1 MSDEERGPTPEQETE
16 IRRLLAEARA
26 TAPPPADVAA
36 RLDRVLVGL
45 GEERG
50 GTPPRL
56 PGHTVAL
63 ASRRRRATILLAAA
77 AAVVA
82 IGVGL
87 GQIVDSQDSADDSA
101 SSAEDSPDASLL
113 EENADGGGAG
123 DDSARDAPEE
133 SGAQP
138 ESESSTTPPRTATV
152 GRVREASFTSDVD
165 ELRRALPADRI
176 DGEFVQLVVGQLPSD
191 YVLANRPFD
200 CAPAPWGRGV
210 LVPAYLD
217 GTPAVLAY
225 RPVTGETQ
233 IVDLLQCGTG
243 ETLHTTTLPAR

>member
-1 MSDEERGPTPEQETE
+1 MSDEEREPTPEQETE
-16 IRRLLAEARA
+16 VRRLLAEARA

-56 PGHTVAL
+56 PGHSVAL

-87 GQIVDSQDSADDSA
+87 GQIVDNQGGADDGA

-113 EENADGGGAG
+113 EEKADGGGAA
-123 DDSARDAPEE
+123 DDSKRGAGQGRDAPSE
-133 SGAQP
+133 SGSA
-138 ESESSTTPPRTATV
+138 TTPPRTATV

-165 ELRRALPADRI
+165 ELRRALPADPV

-191 YVLANRPFD
+191 YVLADQAFD
-200 CAPAPWGRGV
+200 CAPARWGPGV